1 MKYSVIILCGG
12 LGTRIS
18 KIPDIKV
25 KILAPIGS
33 KVFFDYFIKWLE
45 LSSCYTEDLIL
56 AMGFNSDVINNYI
69 RERNIDIKKSIEK
82 FQKGTL
88 PAVIQACSKAKYD
101 DILVLN
107 GDTIFDISFKEM
119 YDDFSKE
126 KGNPILSLKAIEK
139 DSFEKGYILLKDN
152 TLQFVN
158 NTPQF
163 ISCGAFFTTKNSINK
178 VFNYQQIINNDE
190 KYDLDIH
197 YLTSH
202 KSRKFICGENYM
214 IDIGTIENY
223 YKSQNLI
230 PKIISF

>member
-18 KIPDIKV
+18 KIPDVKV

-56 AMGFNSDVINNYI
+56 AMGFNSEIIDNYI
-69 RERNIDIKKSIEK
+69 NENNIDIKKSIEK
-82 FQKGTL
+82 VQKGTF
-88 PAVIQACSKAKYD
+88 PAVIQACSKAKYN

-119 YDDFSKE
+119 YADFIKK
-126 KGNPILSLKAIEK
+126 KGEPILSLKAIEK
-139 DSFEKGYILLKDN
+139 DSFEQGYIQLKDN
-152 TLQFVN
+152 TLKFVHN
-158 NTPQF
+158 SPEF

-178 VFNYQQIINNDE
+178 VFNNQNFIQNDQ
-190 KYDLDIH
+190 KYNLDIH
-197 YLTSH
+197 YLSTQ
-202 KSRKFICGENYM
+202 KSRKFICGKKYM
-214 IDIGTIENY
+214 IDIGTVESY

-230 PKIISF
+230 PKLIAF